1 MVVRSRGIGAKNARL
16 IGLLS
21 LAVMVGAPLEVR
33 AQVTVDSPISGNYSD
48 FLCVEPGP
56 GGKIFI
62 YDGDAA
68 NSTGTDCNVIR
79 DFIPPGA
86 SSDVNALTFDDG
98 VTSTEIGAGG
108 VTTTGTVEADTL
120 TDGNGTTITNGG
132 VTTNSLTVNG
142 NSDLNGNADVS
153 GLLTVGSGL
162 NVTNGNINVTAG
174 GITASGV
181 VTGDKL
187 VTNNPSSA
195 VLGGSSLAA
204 INDTTGEVA
213 KTNVTIG
220 PDGSVNAGTVNATN
234 VNATNV
240 GATNVTATNVG
251 ATNVTATN
259 VSTTNFTAAGP
270 ASVINMNGARVQ
282 GVGAPIAGTDAANK
296 DYVDAGLNAAFKK
309 IDENTEG
316 IAVAI
321 ALGGIAIPEGK
332 NFALA
337 ANLGFYDGKEAL
349 AAQTA
354 IRLDPNVTFNGG
366 VGVGLD
372 NNKVGGR
379 VGIMTAW

>member
-1 MVVRSRGIGAKNARL
+1 
-16 IGLLS
+16 
-21 LAVMVGAPLEVR
+21 
-33 AQVTVDSPISGNYSD
+33 
-48 FLCVEPGP
+48 
-56 GGKIFI
+56 
-62 YDGDAA
+62 
-68 NSTGTDCNVIR
+68 
-79 DFIPPGA
+79 
-86 SSDVNALTFDDG
+86 
-98 VTSTEIGAGG
+98 
-108 VTTTGTVEADTL
+108 
-120 TDGNGTTITNGG
+120 

-142 NSDLNGNADVS
+142 NSDLNGDADVS

-181 VTGDKL
+181 VTGAQL
-187 VTNNPSSA
+187 VTTAPPNA

-204 INDTTGEVA
+204 INNDGTVA

-220 PDGSVNAGTVNATN
+220 LDGSVNAGIVNATD

-251 ATNVTATN
+251 ATNVNATNVGATNVNATNVGATNVNATNVGATNVTATNVAATN

-366 VGVGLD
+366 VGVGLSD
-372 NNKVGGR
+372 NKVGGR